1 MSNQENVSLETLMQ
15 QKKELEAQIQRK
27 ITADRKK
34 KINEIL
40 SMMNA
45 FASPWPIWKKAAV
58 KKPAQPVIKIRKPAP
73 LGAASANARNG
84 LWKPWKKASTS
95 KHFWYKPL
103 NEQAT

>member
-34 KINEIL
+34 KIAEIL

-45 FASPWPIWKKAAV
+45 FDITVADLEKGGRKKTGSACYKNPETGATWGGIGKRPKWIVEAV
-58 KKPAQPVIKIRKPAP
+58 EKGIDIKTF
-73 LGAASANARNG
+73 LV
-84 LWKPWKKASTS
+84 
-95 KHFWYKPL
+95 
-103 NEQAT
+103 